1 MNLAKTDAGLRM
13 LKDRQGGLTPR
24 QRAALI
30 LCDGQR
36 SLEDLLAQTSPG
48 GVTRADIDRLVEMGL
63 VVEHDD
69 PAASQPAPLGP
80 TERERYLQAY
90 PLAAQLTAELGPK
103 GETLHLA
110 VEAAAD
116 LQELQALSH
125 QLRSALGPSRYARL
139 ETLLR
144 PG

>member
-36 SLEDLLAQTSPG
+36 SLEDLLAATSPG

-69 PAASQPAPLGP
+69 PLASSPAPLGP
-80 TERERYLQAY
+80 TDRERYLQAY
-90 PLAAQLTAELGPK
+90 PLAARLTAELGPK
-103 GETLHLA
+103 GESLHLA

-116 LQELQALSH
+116 LQELQKLAPK
-125 QLRSALGPSRYARL
+125 LRAALGPSRFAQI
-139 ETLLR
+139 EPLLR
-144 PG
+144 